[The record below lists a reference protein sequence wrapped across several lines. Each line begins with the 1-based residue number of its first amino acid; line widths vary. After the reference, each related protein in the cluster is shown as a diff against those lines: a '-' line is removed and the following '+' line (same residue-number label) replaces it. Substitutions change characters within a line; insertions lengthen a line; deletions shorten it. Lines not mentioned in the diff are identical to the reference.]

1 MFANLHYVFTIQEPP
16 SVQSV
21 RDSYDKK
28 VHGLTAC
35 LVIVIVFGIGMSVL
49 AGRDCI
55 KALNVKRKRKMEEL
69 HANRDAARANGD
81 TQALSRDTE
90 SEISDVV
97 SPSADRIVADRPT
110 NQYAHMLSTQTHQNP
125 AFAADEPSERSRY
138 EEIGNGREYEDA
150 NRSRMPMEPP
160 TYSSVSESSPVIAG
174 ARRKTNGYANKPS
187 PGYANKPSPGY
198 ANKPSPLV
206 LDPRTAGVTHAE
218 TYSPSKPRNQND
230 SPYQNAYSDSPAKSY
245 KDYPP
250 LSAQRD
256 YSPRNPQESLHPGS
270 SYPPRSRDEATSR
283 GYTGAARNEYTDP
296 PRERIASDQRRG
308 QDAQPKRLDIVH
320 GHGQPGNDDD
330 DSGPYVVQKDVIV

>member
-1 MFANLHYVFTIQEPP
+1 MFTIQEPP
-16 SVQSV
+16 SVQNV

-69 HANRDAARANGD
+69 RANSDAARANGD

-97 SPSADRIVADRPT
+97 SSSADRIVADRPT

-138 EEIGNGREYEDA
+138 EEIGNGREYEDT

-174 ARRKTNGYANKPS
+174 ARRKTN
-187 PGYANKPSPGY
+187 GYANKPSPGY

-230 SPYQNAYSDSPAKSY
+230 SPYQNAYYDSPAKSSGNDPHTY
-245 KDYPP
+245 RDHPP
-250 LSAQRD
+250 HSAPQRD
-256 YSPRNPQESLHPGS
+256 YSPRNHQESLHPGS
-270 SYPPRSRDEATSR
+270 SYPPRSRDEATPR

-308 QDAQPKRLDIVH
+308 QDAQPRRLDIVH
-320 GHGQPGNDDD
+320 GLGQLGNDDD